1 MVNLHGLILA
11 DRTETGL
18 NELVACRTSASLP
31 FAGRYRLIDFAL
43 SSLQNAGVHD
53 VGVIMQQDY
62 QSLLDHIG
70 SGKEWD
76 MSRKRGGLRLL
87 PPFGRQ
93 SAGKGDYVSVID
105 ALLAVEGYIRDIK
118 QDYIYLVRGSLAVN
132 LDLGAVMHAHVKSG
146 ADVTAVCTPNTPEG
160 THHRFVTD
168 ENGRATQL
176 LFRRSGPGPGYAAL
190 EAYIMSRDT
199 LLDLLERCDSAMN
212 RRFHRDGLGGLMEAG
227 GTINVYMHEGYAV
240 NIADVNGYYKAS
252 MDMLEAKNRRE
263 LFPEDRP
270 RGRLHLLRRRRAGEK
285 LPGGGRLL
293 HRGRD
298 RKLRHLPRRAR
309 WPWRGAEKL
318 HHHAGHRHRPGR
330 DAELHHLR
338 QGRDGRRRR
347 DAGGQPQAAA
357 GCSQGEQNLSKTDRR
372 TYDDRTDF

>member
-1 MVNLHGLILA
+1 MVDLHGLILA

-93 SAGKGDYVSVID
+93 SAGRGDYVCVID

-132 LDLGAVMHAHVKSG
+132 LDLTAVMAAHLKSG
-146 ADVTAVCTPNTPEG
+146 ADVTAVCTPKTPEG

-190 EAYIMSRDT
+190 EAYIMSREA

-240 NIADVNGYYKAS
+240 NIADVTGYYEAS
-252 MDMLEAKNRRE
+252 MDMLDAKNRRE

-270 RGRLHLLRRRRAGEK
+270 VHTKGRADVSTYYGDGAVVKNCLVADGCFIEGELENCVIFRGVRIEQGAVLKNCIIMQDTIIGPGATLNYIISDKDVTVDGGVTLAGSPK
-285 LPGGGRLL
+285 LPLVVPKG
-293 HRGRD
+293 
-298 RKLRHLPRRAR
+298 
-309 WPWRGAEKL
+309 
-318 HHHAGHRHRPGR
+318 
-330 DAELHHLR
+330 
-338 QGRDGRRRR
+338 
-347 DAGGQPQAAA
+347 
-357 GCSQGEQNLSKTDRR
+357 SKI
-372 TYDDRTDF
+372 